1 MAGWMLSEA
10 IARDFIPSQNV
21 VSLPFQR
28 FRCNSYARLSPPFFV
43 NLISLIRVKVNF
55 IKQTELSREHPPFRC
70 SILLIFDSIMGR
82 GGEWDRSDRGMENR
96 REEEESSVG
105 TDLGFLQTNLGN
117 EVNGN

>member
-28 FRCNSYARLSPPFFV
+28 FRTPAPPFFV

-55 IKQTELSREHPPFRC
+55 IKQTELSREHSPFRC

-82 GGEWDRSDRGMENR
+82 EGEWDRSDRGMENR